1 MRFPRSVNN
10 RPELRFLKLMYGYYV
25 GPIFGLE
32 LHDFFGLDVR
42 TADKMSNKFNNCS
55 NITRGYVRRYL
66 FQLII
71 YF

>member
-1 MRFPRSVNN
+1 
-10 RPELRFLKLMYGYYV
+10 MYGYYV